1 MFSAVDVIWT
11 LVAAFLVFFMQAG
24 FTLVESGFTR
34 AKNAGNIIMKNL
46 IDFCFGSLLYWI
58 VGFGIM
64 FGTQSAFFGGIH
76 FFAGNSFTFDLP
88 TPVFLF
94 FQTVFCATA
103 ATIVSGAMA
112 ERTEFKAYCVYSAV
126 ISAVIYPIS
135 GHWIWGGGFLS
146 EMGFHDFAGSTAVHM
161 VGGVAALVGAAILGP
176 RIGKYDKDG
185 KSHAI
190 PGHNLTFAA
199 LGVFIL
205 WFCWFGFNGG
215 STTSMSSD
223 ESILTAANVL
233 VNTNLAAAAGT
244 VAALALSW
252 FRYKKPDISLTLNGT
267 LAGLVGITAGCD
279 IVSAPGAVLIG
290 AAAGILMLFAVE
302 FIDHVLKVDDPVG
315 AVAVHGVCGA
325 FGTLATGLLAL
336 DGGLF
341 YGGGFSFLITQLLG
355 VAVTALWVGSASFLL
370 FTAIKHTIGLRVS
383 ETVELSGLDN
393 EEHGLPTAYAG
404 FNVTESDLALAA
416 AGADTV
422 AASPDS
428 LETTQTTNPVVGFT
442 PSIQDYRK
450 TGDSPLTTVSVI
462 INEPSLKTLQANLE
476 KIGVEGMT
484 VTKVLG
490 HGVQKGQTEYYR
502 GSPVAARLL
511 PKLKVDV
518 TVSRIPTAAVVDVMQ
533 KTLHTGKP
541 GDGKIFITD
550 VENVIRI
557 SNADQGDEALQG
569 Y

>member
-1 MFSAVDVIWT
+1 MYSSIDVVWT

-76 FFAGNSFTFDLP
+76 FFASNTFSFDLP
-88 TPVFLF
+88 TPAFLF

-112 ERTEFKAYCVYSAV
+112 ERTEFKAYCIYSAV
-126 ISAVIYPIS
+126 ISMLIYPIS
-135 GHWIWGGGFLS
+135 GHWIWGGGFLA

-161 VGGVAALVGAAILGP
+161 VGGVAAFVGAAILGP
-176 RIGKYDKDG
+176 RIGKYTKSG
-185 KSHAI
+185 KSQAI

-205 WFCWFGFNGG
+205 WFSWFGFNGG
-215 STTSMSSD
+215 STTSMTGD
-223 ESILTAANVL
+223 ETLLVASNVL
-233 VNTNLAAAAGT
+233 VNTNLAAVTGT
-244 VAALALSW
+244 LAALALSW
-252 FRYKKPDISLTLNGT
+252 VKYGKPDVSLTLNGT

-279 IVSAPGAVLIG
+279 IVSPIGAVIIG
-290 AAAGILMLFAVE
+290 TLSGILMLFAVE
-302 FIDHVLKVDDPVG
+302 FIDQKLKVDDPVG

-325 FGTLATGLLAL
+325 FGTIMTGLLAL

-341 YGGGFSFLITQLLG
+341 YGGGVSLLG
-355 VAVTALWVGSASFLL
+355 VQALGVVVTAAWVAVTSALL
-370 FTAIKHTIGLRVS
+370 FFAIKHTVGLRVS
-383 ETVELSGLDN
+383 EEVETAGLDI
-393 EEHGLPTAYAG
+393 EEHGLVTAYSG
-404 FNVTESDLALAA
+404 FHLVPDT
-416 AGADTV
+416 TV
-422 AASPDS
+422 A
-428 LETTQTTNPVVGFT
+428 EEVVT
-442 PSIQDYRK
+442 L
-450 TGDSPLTTVSVI
+450 GDSAASFATEPVKKDLGERLISENKLTTVSVI
-462 INEPSLKTLQANLE
+462 INEKNLDKLKKALDN
-476 KIGVEGMT
+476 IGVEGIT
-484 VTKVLG
+484 VTSVMG
-490 HGVQKGQTEYYR
+490 HGIQKGQTEFYR
-502 GSPVAARLL
+502 GVAIPTKLL

-518 TVSRIPTAAVVDVMQ
+518 TVSRIPVSLVVEALKSVLYSGQ
-533 KTLHTGKP
+533 P

-557 SNADQGDEALQG
+557 SNGDEGDAALQG
-569 Y
+569 YNK